1 LVSAV
6 IHPVGRGKREKERES
21 CRKKKEFQRERQ
33 TERRVSVSLRGT
45 ATYYV
50 GTTGERVRHT
60 DRRRETIDVEY
71 RLQ

>member
-6 IHPVGRGKREKERES
+6 IHPVGRAKRERERVAA
-21 CRKKKEFQRERQ
+21 KKKRDTKRDRQ
-33 TERRVSVSLRGT
+33 NECRFKRT

-50 GTTGERVRHT
+50 GLWKRERE
-60 DRRRETIDVEY
+60 RETIDVEY